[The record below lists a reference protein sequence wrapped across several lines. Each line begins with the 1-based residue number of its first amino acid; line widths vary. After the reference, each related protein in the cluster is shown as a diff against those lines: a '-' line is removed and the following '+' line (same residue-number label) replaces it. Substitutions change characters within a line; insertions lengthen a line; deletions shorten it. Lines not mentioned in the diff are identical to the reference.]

1 MDVSHIELI
10 TTTLTPWH
18 WMTVGLML
26 CALELI
32 GPTTILLWPGIAALV
47 TGALTLVMPEMS
59 WQIQVALFAVLAV
72 ATAFAGRQFYKRKS
86 VSRSSLNR
94 RAENLIGKQITL
106 TDSIENGV
114 GGAFVDGTRWRVV
127 GPDSAAGS
135 SVIVTALDGAS
146 LVVTPADQ

>member
-18 WMTVGLML
+18 WLTAGLIL

-32 GPTTILLWPGIAALV
+32 APTTIFLWPGIAAFI
-47 TGALTLVMPEMS
+47 TGVLTLIIPSFS
-59 WQIQVALFAVLAV
+59 WQLQVAIFAVLAV

-86 VSRSSLNR
+86 SGRSSLNR

-114 GGAFVDGTRWRVV
+114 GGAFVDGTRWRVI
-127 GPDSAAGS
+127 GPDTMAGS
-135 SVIVTALDGAS
+135 SMIVTALEGAS
-146 LVVTPADQ
+146 LVVTPVDQ